1 MRLYI
6 AGPVTGKSHY
16 NLPEFEA
23 AARALEFAGLSVVI
37 PHWFVPDGADWNTSM
52 RRCIETLVKCDG
64 VALLDGWQDSTGA
77 KLERSIAKA
86 LDMPVASVGEWIA
99 KRVTCLQE

>member
-23 AARALEFAGLSVVI
+23 AARALEFVGLSVVI

-64 VALLDGWQDSTGA
+64 VALLDGWEGSKGA
-77 KLERSIAKA
+77 TLERDIACA
-86 LDMPVASVGEWIA
+86 LDMPTQTVSQWVGSA
-99 KRVTCLQE
+99 KRSVR